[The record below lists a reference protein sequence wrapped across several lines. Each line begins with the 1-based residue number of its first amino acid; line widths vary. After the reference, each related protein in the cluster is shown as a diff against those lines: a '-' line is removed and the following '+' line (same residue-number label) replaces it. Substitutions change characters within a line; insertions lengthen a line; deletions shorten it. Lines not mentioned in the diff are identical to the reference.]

1 MNNDELAIT
10 RKAHAVGY
18 KPLSEMGDA
27 IFVFKYYGLQCF
39 PIALFILRSPVTLL
53 VN

>member
-10 RKAHAVGY
+10 GKAHAVGY
-18 KPLSEMGDA
+18 KLLSEMGDA

-39 PIALFILRSPVTLL
+39 PIALFILRSPVTLP